1 MIVIYGA
8 SGHTGSLIARA
19 LREQEL
25 EFAVAG
31 RDTRRLQEAAL
42 GLCDDVRSAAVDDH
56 AGLVGIFED
65 ADVVV
70 NCAGPF
76 TAIGEGVI
84 RAALEAD
91 CHYIDT
97 TGEQEFVRHVYEQF
111 ESAARK
117 AGRVIVNACAFEV
130 ALGDWAA
137 HIAASALHSPVADSI
152 TISYALENVQPSR
165 GTQLSILS
173 QLGKPGCRWDDDRW
187 TPVAAGAE
195 RLEVHYPEPFGLRTA
210 LSFPSPEVITVPRHS
225 PAKRVQTFMSL
236 GADNA
241 LTRAAGLV
249 APIVAPILAPL
260 LGSLLRTSLG
270 AIAEST
276 IKASESPHS
285 SEGVPDRFAIVAE
298 ARCGEQVKRCTISGE
313 DMYGVSAGIACLAA
327 ERLQN
332 EGELDG
338 VLAPSELFPVR
349 MALEEIAGQHK
360 LAIELPAAT
369 IPATSPASE
378 PLS

>member
-19 LREQEL
+19 LREQDL

-31 RDTRRLQEAAL
+31 RDARRLQDAAM
-42 GLCDDVRSAAVDDH
+42 GVCEDVRVAAVDDH
-56 AGLVGIFED
+56 MALIGIFED

-76 TAIGEGVI
+76 AAIGEAVI
-84 RAALEAD
+84 RAALAAD

-97 TGEQEFVRHVYEQF
+97 TGEQEFVRHIYEQF

-137 HIAASALHSPVADSI
+137 HIAANSLHSPIADSI
-152 TISYALENVQPSR
+152 TISYALKNVQPSR

-173 QLGKPGCRWDDDRW
+173 GLGKPGCRWEDDRW
-187 TPVAAGAE
+187 VPVAPGAE
-195 RLEVHYPEPFGLRTA
+195 RLEVHYPQPFGQQTA

-241 LTRAAGLV
+241 LTRAASLV
-249 APIVAPILAPL
+249 APVVAPILAPL

-276 IKASESPHS
+276 IKANEIPRASE
-285 SEGVPDRFAIVAE
+285 DLADQFAIVAE
-298 ARCGEQVKRCTISGE
+298 ATCGEQVKRCTITGE
-313 DMYGVSAGIACLAA
+313 DMYGVSASIACLAA

-332 EGELDG
+332 EGELGG

-349 MALEEIAGQHK
+349 MALEEIAGQHH
-360 LAIELPAAT
+360 LTIELPTA
-369 IPATSPASE
+369 
-378 PLS
+378 